1 MERRELLRYLKEV
14 RGRVL
19 RDVGGRAHDDVA
31 AVVGEQAAL
40 AVQVLPVGR
49 HVGDVQ
55 QGEEAL
61 EEPPPDVEGALVVG
75 RGEGLPLL
83 APEQVLGRLAALVL
97 IDLWTFGE
105 TGEPEVNLL
114 VQLFTA
120 SPLEEV
126 SRYWEGVC
134 LAAMVHFSRPL

>member
-1 MERRELLRYLKEV
+1 M
-14 RGRVL
+14 
-19 RDVGGRAHDDVA
+19 
-31 AVVGEQAAL
+31 
-40 AVQVLPVGR
+40 LPVGR

-97 IDLWTFGE
+97 VDLRAFGE
-105 TGEPEVNLL
+105 ET
-114 VQLFTA
+114 
-120 SPLEEV
+120 
-126 SRYWEGVC
+126 W
-134 LAAMVHFSRPL
+134 